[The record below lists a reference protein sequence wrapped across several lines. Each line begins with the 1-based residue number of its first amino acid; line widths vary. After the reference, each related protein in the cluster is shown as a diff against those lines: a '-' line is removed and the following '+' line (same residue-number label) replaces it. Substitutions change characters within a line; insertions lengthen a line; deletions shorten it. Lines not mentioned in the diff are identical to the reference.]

1 MECRETSRKVTP
13 EDGGSGVSHQ
23 GHCQLRR
30 PLRRGMGVEGSLQCA
45 VMWSEDGEVGR
56 FSLNCFSSR
65 LDSLPFRLL
74 SGLLLIEM

>member
-1 MECRETSRKVTP
+1 
-13 EDGGSGVSHQ
+13 
-23 GHCQLRR
+23 
-30 PLRRGMGVEGSLQCA
+30 MGVGGSLQCA